1 MARIYQTRNLIDPSI
16 IQYVGNRA
24 DKNLA
29 YSNAQTERNANA
41 VANMIKPLGG
51 LADMGVRAYNTRDL
65 IDENRP
71 DPFLNAAR
79 NEYIWT
85 GNTQPIQNW
94 QNNQIQM
101 WNTLKNAELQQ
112 ASQKWHSDVQD
123 REKQA
128 GWERGRQQA
137 ENMLSYIETALSKDP
152 NNEDLKRQKAQNIAD
167 ANFYRTK
174 LGMSTIENINS
185 QNTSEQQVSE
195 QTVTTPV
202 EKSPYEG
209 LSNDDLVKLAKDE
222 LDPKLEWNNEREA
235 KVNEIVSKIQDPT
248 LKNHMETEIR
258 KKGKTK
264 ERKAEDWKNQVRA
277 MNDYMTNPKL
287 DENGVPI
294 IPKEFEKFMKVNP
307 AYGGWQV
314 IKVGEW

>member
-51 LADMGVRAYNTRDL
+51 LADIGVRAYSTRDL
-65 IDENRP
+65 IDKNRP
-71 DPFLNAAR
+71 DPLLNAAR

-112 ASQKWHSDVQD
+112 ATQKWHSDVQD
-123 REKQA
+123 REKRA
-128 GWERGRQQA
+128 GWERGRQNA

-152 NNEDLKRQKAQNIAD
+152 NNTDLKRQKVQYIND
-167 ANFYRTK
+167 SNYYRTQ
-174 LGMSTIENINS
+174 LGMPTLEKEISQETYINTP
-185 QNTSEQQVSE
+185 TSEQISVSNTE
-195 QTVTTPV
+195 REPT
-202 EKSPYEG
+202 KF
-209 LSNDDLVKLAKDE
+209 
-222 LDPKLEWNNEREA
+222 NNEEF
-235 KVNEIVSKIQDPT
+235 SKIFNDKLNISVWRDENKKELIKFVDDNIKDRA
-248 LKNHMETEIR
+248 LKELFMAKINNKGVTEEDADRWIEENQSKARVLEIPPEFKDKIEKQTKTYEAEFINTKFIPERTVVKFIR
-258 KKGKTK
+258 KK
-264 ERKAEDWKNQVRA
+264 
-277 MNDYMTNPKL
+277 
-287 DENGVPI
+287 
-294 IPKEFEKFMKVNP
+294 
-307 AYGGWQV
+307 
-314 IKVGEW
+314 

>member
-1 MARIYQTRNLIDPSI
+1 MARIYQTRNLIDPNI

-24 DKNLA
+24 DQNLA
-29 YSNAQTERNANA
+29 YANKQTERNANA
-41 VANMIKPLGG
+41 VAEMLKPLGG
-51 LADMGVRAYNTRDL
+51 LADAGVRAYNTRDL

-94 QNNQIQM
+94 QNNQLQM

-152 NNEDLKRQKAQNIAD
+152 NNEELKRQKAQSISD

-174 LGMSTIENINS
+174 LGMSTIETINS
-185 QNTSEQQVSE
+185 QNTPEQQVGE
-195 QTVTTPV
+195 QTVTTSV

-209 LSNDDLVKLAKDE
+209 LSNDDLVKLINDE
-222 LDPKLEWNNEREA
+222 IDPKLEWTNEREA
-235 KVNEIVSKIQDPT
+235 KANELLSHIKEPT

-264 ERKAEDWKNQVRA
+264 ERKAEEWNNQVRA
-277 MNDYMTNPKL
+277 MNDYIAHPKL

-294 IPKEFEKFMKVNP
+294 IPKKYEKYMKANP
-307 AYGGWQV
+307 AQGGWQV
-314 IKVGEW
+314 IKDGEW